1 MSKPIKTSNGKC
13 RTHVQNRDVFK
24 ANNIF
29 SEYSNALNGEAMYTV
44 YSYGYH
50 FPMFVYHLL
59 TDTWFE
65 NSNRYSVSTSKHR
78 SQAHP
83 LCQTI
88 KVNTHQ
94 LEKLLALGLVD
105 SVSLGVSQN
114 EEAA

>member
-1 MSKPIKTSNGKC
+1 MIKTSNGKC
-13 RTHVQNRDVFK
+13 RIHVQNREVFK

-29 SEYSNALNGEAMYTV
+29 AERSQSLNGEATYTV

-50 FPMFVYHLL
+50 FPLFVYHEP
-59 TDTWFE
+59 TGTWFE

-83 LCQTI
+83 LCPAHKTS
-88 KVNTHQ
+88 TLQ
-94 LEKLLALGLVD
+94 LERLLTFGLVD
-105 SVSLGVSQN
+105 SLLMARGYSQT

>member
-1 MSKPIKTSNGKC
+1 MIKTANGKC
-13 RTHVQNRDVFK
+13 RIHVQNRDVFK

-29 SEYSNALNGEAMYTV
+29 SEYSETLNGEATYTV

-50 FPMFVYHLL
+50 FPMFVYHVP

-65 NSNRYSVSTSKHR
+65 NSDRYSVSTSKHR

-83 LCQTI
+83 LCPTI
-88 KVNTHQ
+88 KIDTHQ

-105 SVSLGVSQN
+105 SVN
-114 EEAA
+114 KAA

>member
-1 MSKPIKTSNGKC
+1 MTKPIKTSNGKC
-13 RTHVQNRDVFK
+13 RIHVQNREVFK

-29 SEYSNALNGEAMYTV
+29 SERSQSLNGEATYTV

-50 FPMFVYHLL
+50 FPLFVYHEP
-59 TDTWFE
+59 TGTWFE

-83 LCQTI
+83 LTQTV

-94 LEKLLALGLVD
+94 LDKLLALGLVD
-105 SVSLGVSQN
+105 SLSLGVSQTA
-114 EEAA
+114 EAA